1 MNYIEIELKFESKNN
16 FLCQVFHSSK
26 EKLFTFVSFLHLPQS
41 NTESQESN
49 KIKANGIQYF
59 RTTVA
64 PKAHN
69 AVDLSPKIERQESF
83 YIKHSKT
90 IKANFL

>member
-1 MNYIEIELKFESKNN
+1 MS
-16 FLCQVFHSSK
+16 V
-26 EKLFTFVSFLHLPQS
+26 LHLPQS
-41 NTESQESN
+41 SIESQGSN

-69 AVDLSPKIERQESF
+69 VVDLSPKIERHESF
-83 YIKHSKT
+83 YIQH
-90 IKANFL
+90 